1 MAEFD
6 LILRDSGTSSLAVG
20 TSLRLN
26 EARPLWRTCG
36 GLLYAVTAQGD
47 SAPHYAALLPHR
59 PNDESLFDVLRLGK
73 RLAARAPHVT
83 PLMALAVHPMQA
95 QIVLIL
101 PYPTQ
106 TLGQALRELMSQG
119 QWVRTERLATQAALE
134 AVGLAQ
140 ALLNDEQP
148 QALWHWRAQDLAL
161 DETGRLRL
169 MGWLGSALADP
180 PDEAAYLHHWA
191 RLWHEAWLGH
201 LPDLPLNAYD
211 DTRWQARRVAYLPQG
226 VMSLGWRLILSA
238 AMQTPPQTRYAAAD
252 GRYAQLS
259 RALSAWHGFISL
271 PSASLETLGSEL
283 LDDFISLLPRHLQRV
298 SLRQAVWRDGL
309 WRALASE
316 AEADRGSLRQAQDER
331 TQALFVVRTEEDART
346 LFVDGLRPLISAHDW
361 SAAQARCAEW
371 RQHSEGL
378 ARSSYSPAWQEWGH
392 LGRWEHLLTWM
403 SAYPDQAETAWQ
415 IGLALH
421 HDPQDDQISG
431 LQGLS
436 DELNALSDDRI
447 TRELRF
453 EADLRARMLALRQQ
467 TPLTAWPIHAD
478 ALRAALFS
486 VYNGESAPTYLQMS
500 QAMEGDNTAFFYTLL
515 GRIVGTLA
523 HSVEPILDALRQE
536 DFIVA
541 RWLLERAPLLA
552 SQSAELAWLEQT
564 LAPYW
569 RLLDFLTADLS
580 HTAALPSLF
589 HEGLALLALPELSGN
604 EELARLIERR
614 LLAIGTHSFSL
625 IQRASA
631 TRAWDDLRA
640 AYPAARLHTES
651 VSKEALERLASLY
664 ADQPRRLDYYDTL
677 DHYRQLYST
686 TRDLL
691 AQAQVYQA
699 QSASGSILNELERL
713 QRARRTLELLRR
725 AQELGLPMDN
735 LLDSDDSTRAAWRQL
750 LDDALRAL
758 SQLETVSGDVAQ
770 MKQLIG
776 GESGLPAR
784 LNDLIQQVEALRLM
798 VDNPQGES
806 GALGVVQ
813 QLSALRLHLNELER
827 SYQEQARALQ
837 RRIEGVQDEA
847 RGQLEIQDIQL
858 KRHADQI
865 TSSGNLLQDA
875 RQRLGQL
882 EQRLNQAQSHEA
894 QLLMTY
900 IQAMPDPAS
909 FQRIPSL
916 LDAVDGLVYALRR
929 CPADAYDSACAQA
942 WEAAFGRLRDRFD
955 ALSAPGSKL
964 SRKERTL
971 LKSNVR
977 QIRAMMNECEEEAR
991 AKAQAHQ
998 RMHSPPNESAS

>member
-6 LILRDSGTSSLAVG
+6 LILRDSGTTSLAVG

-36 GLLYAVTAQGD
+36 GLLYAVTAQDD

-59 PNDESLFDVLRLGK
+59 PADDEVLEVLRLGK
-73 RLAARAPHVT
+73 RLAARAPQGL

-95 QIVLIL
+95 QLLLIL
-101 PYPTQ
+101 PYPAQ
-106 TLGQALRELMSQG
+106 TLSQALRDLLSAG
-119 QWVRTERLATQAALE
+119 QWTRTERLATQAALD
-134 AVGLAQ
+134 AAALAK
-140 ALLNDEQP
+140 ALLSDEQP
-148 QALWHWRAQDLAL
+148 RALWHWRAQDLAL
-161 DETGRLRL
+161 DEMGRLRL
-169 MGWLGSALADP
+169 MAWLGAVSADP

-201 LPDLPLNAYD
+201 LPALPLNAYD
-211 DTRWQARRVAYLPQG
+211 DTRWQARRVPYLPQG
-226 VMSLGWRLILSA
+226 VMSLGWRLVLSA
-238 AMQTPPQTRYAAAD
+238 AMQTPPPTRYLAED
-252 GRYAQLS
+252 GRFAQLG
-259 RALSAWHGFISL
+259 RALSAWQSFITLSN
-271 PSASLETLGSEL
+271 ASLTAASPEL
-283 LDDFISLLPRHLQRV
+283 LDDFIGLLPRHLQRA
-298 SLRQAVWRDGL
+298 SLRQAVWYDWL

-316 AEADRGSLRQAQDER
+316 AGADRAALRQAQDER
-331 TQALFVVRTEEDART
+331 TQALFVVRSEDDLRA
-346 LFVDGLRPLISAHDW
+346 LFVDGLRPLISARDW
-361 SAAQARCAEW
+361 TTAQAHCAQW
-371 RQHSEGL
+371 RQHSEAL
-378 ARSSYSPAWQEWGH
+378 ARSSHSPAWQEWGH
-392 LGRWEHLLTWM
+392 LGRWERLLTWM
-403 SAYPDQAETAWQ
+403 SAYPEQAEIAWQ

-421 HDPQDDQISG
+421 HDPQDDQPAALHS
-431 LQGLS
+431 
-436 DELNALSDDRI
+436 LNEVLTALPDDRI

-467 TPLTAWPIHAD
+467 TPLTAWPTYAE

-486 VYNGESAPTYLQMS
+486 GYNGDGTPAHLQMS
-500 QAMEGDNTAFFYTLL
+500 QAMQGDNTAFFYTLP
-515 GRIVGTLA
+515 GRIAGTLA
-523 HSVEPILDALRQE
+523 HSVEPILVALRQE

-541 RWLLERAPLLA
+541 RWLLERAALLA
-552 SQSAELAWLEQT
+552 SQPAELAWLERT
-564 LAPYW
+564 LAPYQ
-569 RLLDFLTADLS
+569 RLVDFLEADLR
-580 HTAALPSLF
+580 HVATLPTLF
-589 HEGLALLALPELSGN
+589 HEGLALLALPTLSSD
-604 EELARLIERR
+604 EELMRLIERR
-614 LLAIGTHSFSL
+614 LLTIGARAFAL
-625 IQRASA
+625 IQQASA
-631 TRAWDDLRA
+631 ARTWDELRA

-651 VSKEALERLASLY
+651 VSKEALERLASLH

-677 DHYRQLYST
+677 DHYHQLYTT

-691 AQAQVYQA
+691 AQAKAHQA
-699 QSASGSILNELERL
+699 QVASGLALNELERL

-725 AQELGLPMDN
+725 AHELGLPMDN
-735 LLDSDDSTRAAWRQL
+735 LIDSDDSTRAAWRQL

-758 SQLETVSGDVAQ
+758 GQLETVSSDVAQ

-784 LNDLIQQVEALRLM
+784 LNDLIQQVEALRVV

-837 RRIEGVQDEA
+837 RRLEGVQDEA
-847 RGQLEIQDIQL
+847 RGQLEVHDIQL
-858 KRHADQI
+858 KRQADQI

-882 EQRLNQAQSHEA
+882 EQRLNQGQRHEA

-909 FQRIPSL
+909 FQRIPAL
-916 LDAVDGLVYALRR
+916 LDAIDGLVYALRR
-929 CPADAYDSACAQA
+929 CPADAYDPACAQA
-942 WEAAFGRLRDRFD
+942 WEAAFGRLHARFD
-955 ALSAPGSKL
+955 ALSTPSAKL

-971 LKSNVR
+971 LKANVR
-977 QIRAMMNECEEEAR
+977 RVRAMLAECEEEAR